1 MGEPA
6 TDASDRYSLAVVAFE
21 LLTGTKPFQ
30 AEHFAAQARAHV
42 EEPSPAASE
51 RVRGLPAEVD
61 DVLDRGL
68 AKEPDERWGSC
79 DAFVAALADALG
91 ERRRARPQ
99 HTSTPTP
106 TPKKTSTPTA
116 TPTRTAT
123 PTATPT
129 ATATPTPTAGGGG
142 NDPAQLER
150 QGHGLLL

>member
-91 ERRRARPQ
+91 ERRRAVP
-99 HTSTPTP
+99 
-106 TPKKTSTPTA
+106 PTA
-116 TPTRTAT
+116 ATRRMA
-123 PTATPT
+123 PTAAGAGLSGTGARRGAGAGWSGTGARRPAG
-129 ATATPTPTAGGGG
+129 ATGRRGSA
-142 NDPAQLER
+142 
-150 QGHGLLL
+150 LL